1 MTNNPSKDQ
10 IINQAIKFHLQGNIA
25 EAKKYYESC
34 INNGYKDC
42 RVFANYGA
50 ILHSLGNLKDAE
62 LFYRQSIELNP
73 NFGNPHSN
81 LGLILREKGELKEA
95 ELFSRK
101 AIELNPNSANFHGN
115 LGNILINLG
124 KLQDAEISYRKVI
137 EMNPNNANAY
147 YHIAYILNKKG
158 NVTEAF
164 NYFLKTIEVNPNYP
178 NILQTICIFLNE
190 ANPALLNQPK
200 LKNLLILL
208 LNQENIPHRLLFRPF
223 NFLYRNEIINLLK
236 DKNINFSKIKIS
248 NHKKIINNAL
258 KKIIFC
264 DIHLEESL
272 TKIRKKACQEIANTQ
287 DIINN
292 ESLEFLIALGQQCF
306 NNEYIYYIKQEEK
319 VSIKKIIRKCIEE
332 EINEKNIAILS
343 CYFPL
348 YKLLKQIPSLKSFK
362 SSNKSFQKLIELQ
375 IKEPLKEIEL
385 SKQIKQLGQVNNCI
399 SQKVQ
404 SHYEENPYPRWSNI
418 EKLSEEVKKSCS
430 EVINSEIQPNSIIHK
445 INHKQLNVLIAGCG
459 TGQHILIRQKYK
471 NAKFKAID
479 LSLPSLSY
487 AKRKIN
493 ELNIKNIE
501 LIQMDLLEVHLLK
514 EKFDII
520 ESIGVLVCIENPVLG
535 LKKLLSVLH
544 EDGFL
549 KLGLYSELG
558 RQDIIQSRKY
568 IGSTKNKNLEDDI
581 RNFRQKI
588 ISGELNHLNS
598 LRSRGDFYSL
608 SQCRDLCFHSIE
620 NRFTINQIKEII
632 VTNKLNFLGFCL
644 PQLTKSLYAKY
655 FPEDNQQ
662 IDLDNWRQF
671 EEKHPE
677 TFKNMYHFWVSKK
690 N

>member
-1 MTNNPSKDQ
+1 MNKNPSKNQ
-10 IINQAIKFHLQGNIA
+10 IINQAIKFHLQGNIT
-25 EAKKYYESC
+25 EAKKYYEFC

-50 ILHSLGNLKDAE
+50 ILHNLGNLNDAE

-81 LGLILREKGELKEA
+81 LGLILRGKGDLKEA

-101 AIELNPNSANFHGN
+101 AIEIKPNSAEFHSN
-115 LGNILINLG
+115 LGSLLIYLG

-137 EMNPNNANAY
+137 EINPKNAKAHY
-147 YHIAYILNKKG
+147 QIAYIMHQKG
-158 NVTEAF
+158 NATEAF
-164 NYFLKTIEVNPNYP
+164 NYFLKTIEVNPEYP

-190 ANPALLNQPK
+190 ANPALLNQSK

-208 LNQENIPHRLLFRPF
+208 LNQENIPHRMIFRPF
-223 NFLYRNEIINLLK
+223 NFLYRNEIINLIEDK
-236 DKNINFSKIKIS
+236 DINFSKIEIS
-248 NHKKIINNAL
+248 NNKKIIINAL

-287 DIINN
+287 NIIHN

-306 NNEYIYYIKQEEK
+306 NNEYIYYVTQEEK

-348 YKLLKQIPSLKSFK
+348 YKLLKQIPSFKSFK

-385 SKQIKQLGQVNNCI
+385 SKQIKQLGRVNNSV
-399 SQKVQ
+399 SQRVQ

-418 EKLSEEVKKSCS
+418 EKLSEESKKFSS

-445 INHKQLNVLIAGCG
+445 INNKQLNVLIAGCG
-459 TGQHILIRQKYK
+459 TGQQILIRQLYK

-487 AKRKIN
+487 AKRKID
-493 ELNIKNIE
+493 EVNIKNIE
-501 LIQMDLLEVHLLK
+501 LIQMDLLEVPLLK
-514 EKFDII
+514 KKFDII

-544 EDGFL
+544 EDGLL

-558 RQDIIQSRKY
+558 RQDIIQARKY
-568 IGSTKNKNLEDDI
+568 IGNTKNKNIEDDI

-588 ISGELNHLNS
+588 ISGKLKHLNS
-598 LRSRGDFYSL
+598 LTSRGDFYSL
-608 SQCRDLCFHSIE
+608 
-620 NRFTINQIKEII
+620 
-632 VTNKLNFLGFCL
+632 
-644 PQLTKSLYAKY
+644 
-655 FPEDNQQ
+655 
-662 IDLDNWRQF
+662 
-671 EEKHPE
+671 
-677 TFKNMYHFWVSKK
+677 
-690 N
+690 